1 MEFANDPIFQTL
13 ATYAYQPWIIYSL
26 LILMMYLSSFGL
38 PLPEE
43 VTLLS
48 AGFIAFMGN
57 RPDLFP
63 PPPGAGDPVN
73 PYTLAVIAA
82 FAVGSSDF
90 LIYAIGRI
98 WGTKVLDTKFV
109 QRFLRA
115 DSRKKIEGFTQKYGA
130 LAVGIF
136 RFTPGLRFAGHLLCG
151 AFQLP
156 AWKFLAVDTFVV
168 LLSVPTQVLLIAFY
182 GEEILTFLKTFKI
195 VIFSI
200 LAVVGIIYGYR
211 KWREKG
217 LPMEKEKGAV

>member
-1 MEFANDPIFQTL
+1 MEFANEPIFQTL
-13 ATYAYQPWIIYSL
+13 SAYAYQPWIIYSL
-26 LILMMYLSSFGL
+26 VILLMYLSSFGL

-63 PPPGAGDPVN
+63 PPPGAGDPVS
-73 PYTLAVIAA
+73 PYTLAVVAA

-90 LIYAIGRI
+90 LIYSVGRF
-98 WGTKVLDTKFV
+98 WGSKVLDTKFV
-109 QRFLRA
+109 RRFLRE
-115 DSRKKIEGFTQKYGA
+115 DSRKKIEGFTMKYGA
-130 LAVGIF
+130 LAVGLF
-136 RFTPGLRFAGHLLCG
+136 RFTPGLRFAGHVLCG

-168 LLSVPTQVLLIAFY
+168 ILSVPTQVLLIAFY

-195 VIFSI
+195 IIFSG
-200 LAVVGIIYGYR
+200 LAIVGIIYAYR
-211 KWREKG
+211 KWTTKVCAV
-217 LPMEKEKGAV
+217 EKEKGAF